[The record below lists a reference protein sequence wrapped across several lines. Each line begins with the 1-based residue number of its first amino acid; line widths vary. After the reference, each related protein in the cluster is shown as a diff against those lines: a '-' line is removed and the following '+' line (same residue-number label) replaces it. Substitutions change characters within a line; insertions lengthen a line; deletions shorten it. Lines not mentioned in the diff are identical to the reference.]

1 MVVFSDMAIVAS
13 KFKEY
18 AEENGIDLC
27 ALNVITYLQVCDLL
41 DEKNFKRYAKLLK
54 GDPNG
59 EKSILEP

>member
-1 MVVFSDMAIVAS
+1 MVVFSDRAIVAN

-41 DEKNFKRYAKLLK
+41 DEKKFKSYAKLLK

-59 EKSILEP
+59 KKSILEP